1 MNLFRELKKP
11 LILITYAA
19 VLVAVILNLNY
30 FGGALGLVLRVSA
43 SIAYGIGIA
52 FVLNLLLKLYEDKL
66 LCRLW
71 KRFPKLGRR
80 RRVITVLLTVITTL
94 LILFLLVLFVFPQ
107 LTESLMSLMN
117 KIPGYTEELNRM
129 FTDIST
135 RYTFIANFINNTQVN
150 VNEILNASGQF
161 LSVALP
167 TIADFTFGLTNS
179 IVNTFVGF
187 IFAIYFLYYKEKL
200 IGMIKNML
208 LAFTPA
214 KVSNF
219 VVSFCKEANSAFSRF
234 IGGQLTEALIL
245 GILCFIGMSILRFP
259 YALLIST
266 IIAVTALIP
275 ILGAWIGTIPS
286 ALLIFMEN
294 PLQALWFVIF
304 ILVLQQLESNLI
316 YPRVVGKSIGM
327 SGLWVM
333 VAITIGGGMFGLFG
347 MLVSVPLLSVLYTFL
362 RRFTYRRLER
372 KKLSPEPDG
381 PPAK

>member
-1 MNLFRELKKP
+1 MNSFRELKKP

-19 VLVAVILNLNY
+19 VLVAVILNLDY
-30 FGGALGLVLRVSA
+30 FGGVFGLVLRVSS
-43 SIAYGIGIA
+43 SILYGIGIA

-66 LCRLW
+66 LCHLW
-71 KRFPKLGRR
+71 QRFPKLKRR
-80 RRVITVLLTVITTL
+80 RRVITILLTVFTAL

-117 KIPGYTEELNRM
+117 KIPGYSEELNRM
-129 FTDIST
+129 FTDISK
-135 RYTFIANFINNTQVN
+135 RYTFIADFINNTQIN

-208 LAFTPA
+208 FAFTPS
-214 KVSNF
+214 KVSRF
-219 VVSFCKEANSAFSRF
+219 IIDFFKEANGAFSRF

-245 GILCFIGMSILRFP
+245 GILCFIGMSIFQFP

-275 ILGAWIGTIPS
+275 ILGAWIGAIPS

-294 PLQALWFVIF
+294 PLQSLWFVIF

-333 VAITIGGGMFGLFG
+333 VAITIGGGTFGLLG
-347 MLVSVPLLSVLYTFL
+347 MLISVPTLSVIYTFL
-362 RRFTYRRLER
+362 RRLTYRCLEK